1 MEAGKRF
8 ALQHHFYV
16 KPQAQL
22 QYGHLGTR
30 HGQYAIGDFKYDVTW
45 DAMNSLL
52 GRAGLELGWDW
63 SDAARHPGSV
73 HIVSNVLR
81 EMSAKGKLYMH
92 NSALDNANDDAS
104 LTRDYKRTWYTLGVG
119 ANVKLNNAWLLPGNV
134 ERTFKGLYNDLWRV
148 DLGVRYQF

>member
-1 MEAGKRF
+1 
-8 ALQHHFYV
+8 
-16 KPQAQL
+16 
-22 QYGHLGTR
+22 
-30 HGQYAIGDFKYDVTW
+30 
-45 DAMNSLL
+45 MNSLL

-73 HIVSNVLR
+73 HIVGNVLR
-81 EMSAKGKLYMH
+81 EMSAKGKLHMH
-92 NSALDNANDDAS
+92 NSALDNTNDDAS

-119 ANVKLNNAWLLPGNV
+119 ANVKLNNAWLLHGNV